1 MNPRWTVLL
10 AYQAEQD
17 FAEILQWTVRAL
29 GRHQAEIYGPILS
42 RAIGALSEGPEVLG
56 SKARDD
62 IFPGIRTLHVAR
74 QGYKARHFI
83 VFRRGTG
90 QSIEVLRLLHD
101 SMELA
106 RHLPDADLTEP

>member
-1 MNPRWTVLL
+1 
-10 AYQAEQD
+10 
-17 FAEILQWTVRAL
+17 
-29 GRHQAEIYGPILS
+29 
-42 RAIGALSEGPEVLG
+42 VLG

-62 IFPGIRTLHVAR
+62 IFPGVRTLHVAR
-74 QGYKARHFI
+74 QGYNARHFI
-83 VFRRGTG
+83 IFRGGAG